1 MAKIASKPKQKQR
14 SNQRSYNFANGG
26 SMTAD
31 WGSLGVPQ
39 VGFMDSSRTAGAGRK
54 TPLNV
59 SGEQRLGLGGR
70 EEGLGRTTVQFTT
83 GGIKDPRIKAGVEN
97 MRAATQADLDE
108 NDMSRRFR
116 AAENAKERMLRQDEL
131 NKNYDVNTE
140 RNRIDRLQVNNENN
154 YRMGSLGVERYK
166 ADQDFAVNNRQLDQ
180 ERELTLADMSMK
192 QSQFR
197 EGLSA
202 ERQEKAADRAAEYT
216 DREQQLEGLR
226 YQQDEETKRTK
237 IQAQT
242 SRYGAD
248 LDYASRIA
256 SNFSNT
262 FQQGNQG
269 WGQMIAS
276 FLSR

>member
-1 MAKIASKPKQKQR
+1 MAKIGKKFQPTQLKRYEFAGGGSVEMTLSPDMARNLSSYRVPQNMAPAR
-14 SNQRSYNFANGG
+14 NQR
-26 SMTAD
+26 
-31 WGSLGVPQ
+31 Q
-39 VGFMDSSRTAGAGRK
+39 
-54 TPLNV
+54 
-59 SGEQRLGLGGR
+59 
-70 EEGLGRTTVQFTT
+70 
-83 GGIKDPRIKAGVEN
+83 
-97 MRAATQADLDE
+97 MRAASGPPQTMGQGKLKMSQDPLE
-108 NDMSRRFR
+108 NWLNKAAGIQQEDRAMLRQMDTRNFAESSRRFDTE
-116 AAENAKERMLRQDEL
+116 AEISREQ
-131 NKNYDVNTE
+131 
-140 RNRIDRLQVNNENN
+140 NRISRLQANNENN

-180 ERELTLADMSMK
+180 ERELTLSEMNMK
-192 QSQFR
+192 QNQFR
-197 EGLSA
+197 EGLGA
-202 ERQEKAADRAAEYT
+202 ERQERAADRAAQYT

-226 YQQDEETKRTK
+226 YQQDAETKRTK

-256 SNFSNT
+256 SNFSNN